1 MSYTAKTKG
10 DKRVVEGYY
19 IPSGHSC
26 KCKACNFTIEVP
38 KCTTDEQ
45 IAELVKKVTER

>member
-38 KCTTDEQ
+38 KHTTDEQ
-45 IAELVKKVTER
+45 IKAIVDLISK